1 MKLYQHIKENLNLSF
16 PIMIGQL
23 GHITVGV
30 VDSIM
35 IGNVSIPQLG
45 AVSLST
51 SIFGFILLFCIGLS
65 YGITPLISSKKSDD
79 NYISMTFYNGL
90 YLNMFFTIL
99 LVITTIY
106 SKYFLKYLGQ
116 DEEVLFHTYK
126 YLDIISI
133 SLVPLMLF
141 QTFKQFIEGL
151 GFTKPAMFISIFSN
165 VINILLNAILIF
177 GLFGF
182 PRLEIVGA
190 AYATLISRI
199 FMFIIIFIYCFNS
212 KRFQK
217 YILRLNISLNYMSFK
232 AIFSIGFTSGLQ
244 YIFEVG
250 AFTVATVII
259 GSIGAIQLASHQIAL
274 NLASISYMIASGIGS
289 ASMISLGHYFGV
301 GDKSEIRKSGYSNF
315 ILVLIL
321 MSISAF
327 IFIVFRDIL
336 PSFYVDDY
344 EVISLA
350 SSLLIIAGFFQLS
363 DGIQAVGLGILRGIR
378 DTKIP
383 TLVTFISYWVIA
395 VPLSYYLGIISDYGL
410 FGVWVGLSV
419 GLTIAAVFHVLRFNY
434 LTSAKMQ

>member
-79 NYISMTFYNGL
+79 NYISMTFFNGL

-99 LVITTIY
+99 LVIITIY

-321 MSISAF
+321 MSIPAF

>member
-212 KRFQK
+212 KRFQQ
-217 YILRLNISLNYMSFK
+217 YILRLNISLNYTSFK

-321 MSISAF
+321 MIISAF

-410 FGVWVGLSV
+410 FGVWIGLSV

>member
-1 MKLYQHIKENLNLSF
+1 MKLSQHIKDNLNLSF
-16 PIMIGQL
+16 PIMISQL

-30 VDSIM
+30 ADSLM
-35 IGNVSIPQLG
+35 IGNVSIPQLA

-65 YGITPLISSKKSDD
+65 YGITPLIASKKSDK
-79 NYISMTFYNGL
+79 NYISMTFYNGM

-99 LVITTIY
+99 LVVITIY
-106 SKYFLKYLGQ
+106 SKYLLQYLGQ
-116 DEEVLFHTYK
+116 DEEVLFHTYR
-126 YLDIISI
+126 YLDIIAI

-151 GFTKPAMFISIFSN
+151 GFTKPAMYISIFSN
-165 VINILLNAILIF
+165 VINILLNAVLIF

-182 PRLEIVGA
+182 PRLEIIGA
-190 AYATLISRI
+190 AYATLISRVL
-199 FMFIIIFIYCFNS
+199 MFFIIFIYCLNS
-212 KRFQK
+212 KRFQE
-217 YILRLNISLNYMSFK
+217 YILRLNISFNYISFR
-232 AIFSIGFTSGLQ
+232 AIFGIGFTSGLQ

-289 ASMISLGHYFGV
+289 ASMISLGHYYGE
-301 GDKSEIRKSGYSNF
+301 GDSAEIRKSGYSNF

-321 MSISAF
+321 MCISAF

-336 PSFYVDDY
+336 PTLYVDDY

-350 SSLLIIAGFFQLS
+350 SSLLIIAGLFQLS
-363 DGIQAVGLGILRGIR
+363 DGVQAVGLGVLRGIR
-378 DTKIP
+378 DTKTP

-395 VPLSYYLGIISDYGL
+395 IPLSYYLGIISNYGL
-410 FGVWVGLSV
+410 FGVWIGLSV

-434 LTSAKMQ
+434 LTSAKLQ